1 MCVKIIF
8 KHIENIQFLIKASY
22 YAVVLKTSLLTIER
36 LF

>member
-8 KHIENIQFLIKASY
+8 KHIENTC
-22 YAVVLKTSLLTIER
+22 AVVLKTSVFIIEM